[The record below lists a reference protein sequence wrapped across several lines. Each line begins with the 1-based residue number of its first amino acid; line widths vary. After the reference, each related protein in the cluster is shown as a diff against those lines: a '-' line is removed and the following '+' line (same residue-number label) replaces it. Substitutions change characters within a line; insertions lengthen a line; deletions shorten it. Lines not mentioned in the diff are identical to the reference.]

1 VKTKNWPFVGAIVNP
16 HPHFLQAPAVTSI
29 KFMIQQWIRLC
40 NWKLI
45 KRKENWRN
53 WKKLRNL
60 ENGMKGAVAE
70 SGVSDLR
77 KKKVAGNL

>member
-1 VKTKNWPFVGAIVNP
+1 
-16 HPHFLQAPAVTSI
+16 
-29 KFMIQQWIRLC
+29 
-40 NWKLI
+40 
-45 KRKENWRN
+45 
-53 WKKLRNL
+53 LRNL